1 MIKDNIIIIKNE
13 IIEALKK
20 SGRNENEASLI
31 AVSKTKPVNMI
42 KEAYDCGMRDFGENK
57 VQELVDKYDR
67 LPNDIRWHLIG
78 HLQTNKVKYII
89 DKAYLIHSVD
99 SYKLAKEI
107 SKEALKKNVTANIL
121 IEVNVASEES
131 KYGVSVEECESL
143 IILISKL
150 PGICIKG
157 LMTVAPFVE
166 NEEDNRLVFRKLK
179 QLFID
184 IKEKN
189 IDNVF
194 MEIMSMGMSG
204 DYRVA
209 VEEGEVV
216 ADAVEVLLGVEL
228 ALAVRRVGA
237 RHVVLADVLVG
248 LLLVYGA
255 EDAERTEEHE
265 ALQRHLQ
272 LDERIDEVL
281 CALGIHA
288 AEVGLVETF
297 GHAGGMNDV
306 VELVLAE
313 LRLQLLLRTEVKL
326 NKMYAFVLKI
336 FARCGFSHCCPHLHI
351 SVEGFLNDKTAN
363 EATGSCYK
371 YLVSHS

>member
-1 MIKDNIIIIKNE
+1 MVAQLVASRLDVAAPV
-13 IIEALKK
+13 ALFQNVILVVVQ
-20 SGRNENEASLI
+20 SGRLLRDLAQLLAEERHDAQHPYRRHDAQHPLHAHLLLQQVAELGR
-31 AVSKTKPVNMI
+31 AVYVAVGEEILSAAHAAV
-42 KEAYDCGMRDFGENK
+42 ESEEHRLHHVEHVDERDVLALESRS
-57 VQELVDKYDR
+57 EVDVLLYALSHEEVVLLAR
-67 LPNDIRWHLIG
+67 
-78 HLQTNKVKYII
+78 
-89 DKAYLIHSVD
+89 SVD
-99 SYKLAKEI
+99 AGGAQYD
-107 SKEALKKNVTANIL
+107 V
-121 IEVNVASEES
+121 
-131 KYGVSVEECESL
+131 
-143 IILISKL
+143 
-150 PGICIKG
+150 
-157 LMTVAPFVE
+157 
-166 NEEDNRLVFRKLK
+166 
-179 QLFID
+179 
-184 IKEKN
+184 
-189 IDNVF
+189 
-194 MEIMSMGMSG
+194 
-204 DYRVA
+204 
-209 VEEGEVV
+209 GEVV

-228 ALAVRRVGA
+228 ALAVRRVGV

-297 GHAGGMNDV
+297 SHASGMNDV

-313 LRLQLLLRTEVKL
+313 LCLQLLLRTEVKL
-326 NKMYAFVLKI
+326 NKMYALVLKI